1 MSGLA
6 EFQAIGDDAAAPA
19 AEPGNIARLAPGIFL
34 SDLRLQRSADGQH
47 LLILCDEEAVAIYG
61 PMGPSVAVV
70 EFADGGRFTVESLL
84 DLLADG

>member
-1 MSGLA
+1 MSGAA
-6 EFQAIGDDAAAPA
+6 EYQADDAAAPV
-19 AEPGNIARLAPGIFL
+19 AELGDIARLAPGIFL
-34 SDLRLQRSADGQH
+34 SDLQLQRSADGQH

-61 PMGPSVAVV
+61 PMGPSVAAV